1 MTTKNRILAMERRR
15 QGGRRLKTRF
25 PGLGNEEF
33 CMMIA
38 APITGASDTELWAI
52 VQTGCVEDFAGT
64 YFPKAGQ

>member
-1 MTTKNRILAMERRR
+1 MTTKNKILAMERTR
-15 QGGRRLKTRF
+15 QGGRRLTTRF
-25 PGLGNEEF
+25 PEMADEEF

-52 VQTGCVEDFAGT
+52 VQSGVVEDFAGA